1 MKGFLQKLINI
12 CGISTFTTKFIILHI
27 ILAVL
32 FFILYLFGIAEM
44 PFTADITY
52 MSTGIGILFL
62 VGIGFSAMQR
72 WKAVAWLA
80 DMLVFF
86 GLLGTII
93 GAVIAFSGVD
103 PEQVTNIDNIIPMI
117 SSLIYGIGI
126 ALYTTLVGSVGYIW
140 LSFLHHLLNDEK

>member
-1 MKGFLQKLINI
+1 
-12 CGISTFTTKFIILHI
+12 
-27 ILAVL
+27 
-32 FFILYLFGIAEM
+32 M